1 MTICEY
7 QALIR
12 IMHDRD
18 LPFSVR
24 YDAASRALPYE
35 QWLRDQVLVSHNIIP
50 MDRGRMARGMR
61 QTKRFRKRFADQ
73 SPEVKQ

>member
-12 IMHDRD
+12 IMHDGD
-18 LPFSVR
+18 LPFHVR

-35 QWLRDQVLVSHNIIP
+35 QWLKDQIAESPKIIA
-50 MDRGRMARGMR
+50 MDRGSFARGMR
-61 QTKRFRKRFADQ
+61 KVKKLRSKVRVTQ
-73 SPEVKQ
+73 EVMQ

>member
-12 IMHDRD
+12 IMRDRS
-18 LPFSVR
+18 LPFDVR

-35 QWLRDQVLVSHNIIP
+35 QWLRDQVSVSHKIIP
-50 MDRGRMARGMR
+50 MDRGLFARGMR
-61 QTKRFRKRFADQ
+61 K
-73 SPEVKQ
+73 VKKLRSKVRCTQEIMQ